1 MKWSILWYLNNWIAC
16 MHCTQYILSLLVPW
30 RISYFSIRAHV
41 KSLTIKE
48 MYSQTMH
55 LSHEFILGI
64 KMVRIDLCKNFTLK
78 MPCRHQDSNQRPS
91 KPDSYLLG
99 SHSFLT
105 GFGHFHGLAPQ
116 VASSLGDQAAVAWN
130 TVPTFP

>member
-1 MKWSILWYLNNWIAC
+1 
-16 MHCTQYILSLLVPW
+16 
-30 RISYFSIRAHV
+30 
-41 KSLTIKE
+41 
-48 MYSQTMH
+48 MYSQTTHMFNK
-55 LSHEFILGI
+55 LILGLQI
-64 KMVRIDLCKNFTLK
+64 VRIDFCKKFTLK
-78 MPCRHQDSNQRPS
+78 IPCRDQDSNQRPS